1 METVYQYDYQGF
13 FVSETYA
20 YQGLPHNC
28 TKVKP
33 KIQSNFIPQWN
44 GSTWKQVEDYRQK
57 KDGRDRII
65 EGTGTPYWL
74 PGDTWKTE
82 PRYMTEPGPLPKNA
96 ILTRPEPDPT
106 ILLKEAKEQVFL
118 DIDTSYNETLMN
130 VILAPT
136 PESSGKSIEEIR
148 TILSTQRAE
157 FELQLQQATTV
168 EEVKSIHIVYSL

>member
-33 KIQSNFIPQWN
+33 KIQSNFIPHWN
-44 GSTWKQVEDYRQK
+44 GSTWKQVEDHRQK

-74 PGDTWKTE
+74 PGDTWKPE
-82 PRYMTEPGPLPKNA
+82 PCYMTEPGPLPKNA
-96 ILTRPEPDPT
+96 ILTRPEPDPA

-118 DIDTSYNETLMN
+118 DIDTAYNETLMN

>member
-1 METVYQYDYQGF
+1 MEIVYQYDYQGF

-33 KIQSNFIPQWN
+33 KIEPNCIPQWN
-44 GSTWKQVEDYRQK
+44 GSAWKQVEDHRQK
-57 KDGRDRII
+57 KDDRDCII

-74 PGDTWKTE
+74 PSDTWKTE

-96 ILTRPEPDPT
+96 VLTRPEPDPA
-106 ILLKEAKEQVFL
+106 IVLKEAKEQLFVE
-118 DIDTSYNETLMN
+118 IDMAYNETLMN
-130 VILAPT
+130 IILTPT
-136 PESSGKSIEEIR
+136 EKYSGKSIEEIR
-148 TILSTQRAE
+148 TILSAQRAE

-168 EEVKSIHIVYSL
+168 EEVKNIHILYSL